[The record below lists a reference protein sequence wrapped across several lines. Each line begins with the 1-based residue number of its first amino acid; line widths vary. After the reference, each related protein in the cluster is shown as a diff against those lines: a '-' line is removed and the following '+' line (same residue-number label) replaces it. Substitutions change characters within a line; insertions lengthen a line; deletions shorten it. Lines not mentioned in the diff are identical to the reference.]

1 VDFAPGVA
9 GSTLKE
15 PDRRHVE
22 RRYEAEAGVKRCFL
36 LPANCATLPAFPVM
50 RAIAIALQVCWI
62 FGMPWLC
69 PAQVQQAWVQ
79 RYRAGTFQHLWGGPV
94 LAANGDVCVT
104 GLLGESG
111 DSQFATVKYDA
122 AGNERWVARYNGLTN
137 ETDTPSAVRLMPDG
151 HVIVSGKSGPYQSNI
166 FATVKYSPSGAELW
180 AQRHNVVLDGD
191 PPTVLAV
198 TVSGD
203 VYVAGATSSTGG
215 NSDIV
220 TLKYSSGGICR
231 WAARF
236 TGLAAQ
242 NDTVSAIAAD
252 ANGNAYIT
260 GRSYIGGDW
269 DYYVVKY
276 DTNGTQSWVAR
287 YDGPFGQLDV
297 PAAILVDGAGNVYVT
312 GTSLGQGT
320 GGMARYELATIKYD
334 PLGSALWVA
343 RYAFPGSENV
353 DTRIGMSFDPAGNIL
368 IAGSTFGAQDSE
380 CTLLKYDPG
389 GARLWTARFNGA
401 PNSFDGTYGL
411 AVDGAG
417 ASYLT
422 GISDGSEGWQFVTLK
437 YDQSGNR
444 LWAASLTPDGVVDF
458 PVGIAVHSNGDVYVA
473 GQSRSFE
480 GPGGFLTV
488 KYGQTSPPAGAP
500 FIITQPAGQMAAGG
514 TNVTFDVVASGSAPL
529 FFQWRFNGM
538 PLTDATNRSLVLS
551 NLVLEQSGHY
561 SVEVRNPLGST
572 ATPEAELL
580 VLIPPALTSE
590 PQDQF
595 AFAGTEV
602 TFAVSAF
609 GTEPF
614 AYQWFHDQTLVAT
627 GQQSLLTLTNLQSAD
642 AGAYRVVVSNQSGS
656 VTSAVAQLTVSLQV
670 RRDWVNTYDGPG
682 HSDDVN
688 PLVKVDA
695 AGNVYVAGTSSGVAG
710 TDVAVIKYDPLGS
723 GLWTARFSVQS
734 NSSETVSALA
744 VDASGNLWVA
754 GTTTSA
760 DLQQDALT
768 LKFDGSGTLL
778 WVARFGTTNLF
789 ETANALALDN
799 SGNGYVVGQTGQD
812 FLTIKYDASG
822 NQMWVGDFNGSGH
835 GIDTARSVA
844 VAGTNIYV
852 TGSSWNG
859 SNLDFLTLNYNAQGA
874 ILWQRAYDAA
884 GADHAVAVVAD
895 VSGNVIVAGSSYGT
909 ATYGEFGTDY
919 VVVKYAANGDRLWSA
934 RYDGFMNS
942 EDYPTALAVDSSGH
956 IYVTGHSDFES
967 GDSGVR
973 QFATLKYDSSGREL
987 WRSWHISRQYD
998 GSRSLALDSGGNV
1011 YITSLGTGAFSG
1023 RNIAFIKYDSL
1034 GNRVAMAQYNGFE
1047 NSDDTPSALAL
1058 DSAGNVLVTGTS
1070 SGASDTGLD
1079 FVLIK
1084 YSQNTVPGLPMI
1096 PGVPQSLDVAVGS
1109 NATFLVTAVG
1119 EAPLSFQWLFN
1130 GAALPGETNSML
1142 NLGLA
1147 QFEQAGSYSVLVS
1160 NNRGMVVSPSAMLVV
1175 QAPPTIVSP
1184 PQTQAAVAGS
1194 AVTFAVTADGSP
1206 PLFYQWFARGIGLTN
1221 EIARTLTLPSVQP
1234 DAGGE
1239 YQVVV
1244 SNRVGTLRSAPAR
1257 LIVTPAARQCWQAR
1271 YNGPPGDNL
1280 DALEAMAV
1288 DGDGRIYVTGFSVGP
1303 SGADYLTIKYD
1314 TNGAQLWVARY
1325 NGPGDGHDFAADIAI
1340 DVGGNVYVTGRS
1352 WGGVSGVDIATVKYD
1367 TTGNEVWVARFDGP
1381 DNLEDVGRAIAL
1393 DARGHVY
1400 VTGSTVTAPFNPNF
1414 ITIQYSPL
1422 GAQLWMRQYD
1432 AAGQVDE
1439 AADIAVDSDGRV
1451 YVAGTSTA
1459 SNLTADFAT
1468 LKYDTNGT
1476 LFWSAGYSASIDSD
1490 ESAAKLRLDP
1500 SGNVYVGGTTRRN
1513 GAPTDYAVVKYSP
1526 GGDRL
1531 WDFRFD
1537 GPAHSYDYFSDLL
1550 VDGDGNVYVNGTSEA
1565 SGGGSDHI
1573 TVKLSPNGERI
1584 WLSTYSV
1591 PYSLGDVPGA
1601 MTFDSLG
1608 NICVAATINT
1618 GESID
1623 TATLCYDTN
1632 GCRRWT
1638 AVYAGSP
1645 NHSEFAMAIG
1655 ADQFG
1660 HIFVAGSS
1668 VNADQSDYFAVK
1680 YGQED
1685 VAGLPSIIAAP
1696 RDQSLRVG
1704 DTARFGVTAAGDG
1717 PLTYRWLFG
1726 KSIIAQGNITNI
1738 LVNNV
1743 SDAVAGYYS
1752 VEVFN
1757 SLGWVASPAAELRVN
1772 GPVIPS
1778 FQVIGF
1784 TNGYPRLVLL
1794 GERDFV
1800 YQIQSSTDLLNWEI
1814 VSTNTI
1820 QNSSI
1825 EFIDSTT
1832 GASRFYRAV
1841 KLP

>member
-1 VDFAPGVA
+1 MA
-9 GSTLKE
+9 
-15 PDRRHVE
+15 
-22 RRYEAEAGVKRCFL
+22 
-36 LPANCATLPAFPVM
+36 
-50 RAIAIALQVCWI
+50 
-62 FGMPWLC
+62 WLC
-69 PAQVQQAWVQ
+69 PAQVQEAWVQ
-79 RYRAGTFQHLWGGPV
+79 RYQVGSYQHLWGGPS
-94 LAANGDVCVT
+94 LATNGDVYVT
-104 GLLGESG
+104 GVLTDFG
-111 DSQFATVKYDA
+111 DSEFATVKYNA
-122 AGNERWVARYNGLTN
+122 GGNELWVARYNGLTN
-137 ETDTPSAVRLMPDG
+137 ETDTPSAVRVMPDG
-151 HVIVSGKSGPYQSNI
+151 HVIVSGKSGPYHSNI
-166 FATVKYSPSGAELW
+166 FATVKYSPAGAEIW

-191 PPTVLAV
+191 QPTVLAV
-198 TVSGD
+198 TISGD
-203 VYVAGATSSTGG
+203 IYVAGATSSAGG
-215 NSDIV
+215 DSDIV
-220 TLKYSSGGICR
+220 TLKYSSAGVFR

-260 GRSYIGGDW
+260 GRSHTGTDW

-287 YDGPFGQLDV
+287 YDGPLRQLDA

-320 GGMARYELATIKYD
+320 GGIARYELATIKYD
-334 PLGSALWVA
+334 ALGSAVWVA

-353 DTRIGMSFDPAGNIL
+353 DARIGMSFDPSGDIL
-368 IAGSTFGAQDSE
+368 IAGTTFSAQDSE
-380 CTLLKYDPG
+380 CTLIKYDPG
-389 GARLWTARFNGA
+389 GGRLWTARFNGA
-401 PNSFDGTYGL
+401 LNSFDGAYGL

-422 GISDGSEGWQFVTLK
+422 GISDGPEGWQFVTLK
-437 YDQSGNR
+437 YDQLGNR
-444 LWAASLTPDGVVDF
+444 LWAARLAPDGVIDF

-488 KYGQTSPPAGAP
+488 KYAQTSPLPGAP
-500 FIITQPAGQMAAGG
+500 VIITQPVGQMAAGG
-514 TNVTFDVVASGSAPL
+514 TNVTFNVVASGSAPL

-538 PLTDATNRSLVLS
+538 LLNDATNSSLVLS
-551 NLVLEQSGHY
+551 NLALEQSGHY
-561 SVEVRNPLGST
+561 SVEITNPLGST

-580 VLIPPALTSE
+580 VLIPPALTSQ

-614 AYQWFHDQTLVAT
+614 AYQWFHEQTLVAA
-627 GQQSLLTLTNLQSAD
+627 GQQSLLTLTNLQPAD
-642 AGAYRVVVSNQSGS
+642 AGAYRVIVSNQSGS
-656 VTSAVAQLTVSLQV
+656 VTSAVARLTVSPQV
-670 RRDWVNTYDGPG
+670 RRDWVNTYDGPS

-695 AGNVYVAGTSSGVAG
+695 TGNVYVAGTSAGVSG
-710 TDVAVIKYDPLGS
+710 TDMVVIKYDSSGS
-723 GLWTARFSVQS
+723 HVWTARYSAQS

-744 VDASGNLWVA
+744 VDASANLWVA

-768 LKFDGSGTLL
+768 LKFNGGGTLL
-778 WVARFGTTNLF
+778 WAAQFGTTNLF
-789 ETANALALDN
+789 ETANALVIDD

-822 NQMWVGDFNGSGH
+822 NQVWVADFNGSGN

-844 VAGTNIYV
+844 IAGPNVYV
-852 TGSSWNG
+852 VGSSWNG
-859 SNLDFLTLNYNAQGA
+859 SNLDFLTLKYDAQGA
-874 ILWQRAYDAA
+874 IVWQRAYDAA
-884 GADHAVAVVAD
+884 GADHAVAVVVD
-895 VSGNVIVAGSSYGT
+895 VFGNVIVTGSSYGT

-919 VVVKYAANGDRLWSA
+919 VVVKYTANGDRLWSA

-942 EDYPTALAVDSSGH
+942 EDYPTALAVDSFGN

-973 QFATLKYDSSGREL
+973 QFATLKYDSAGREL

-998 GSRSLALDSGGNV
+998 GSRSLALDGDGNV

-1034 GNRVAMAQYNGFE
+1034 GNRVAMVQYNGFE

-1058 DSAGNVLVTGTS
+1058 DSAGNVFVTGTS

-1084 YSQNTVPGLPMI
+1084 YSQNPVPGLPMI
-1096 PGVPQSLDVAVGS
+1096 TGVPQSLDVAVGS
-1109 NATFLVTAVG
+1109 NALFSVTAGG
-1119 EAPLSFQWLFN
+1119 EAPLSFQWFFN
-1130 GAALPGETNSML
+1130 GQALAGETNSTL
-1142 NLGLA
+1142 SFDHA
-1147 QFEQAGSYSVLVS
+1147 QFEQAGSYSVLVA
-1160 NNRGMVVSPSAMLVV
+1160 NARGTVISPAAMLVV
-1175 QAPPTIVSP
+1175 QAPPAILSP

-1206 PLFYQWFARGIGLTN
+1206 PLFYQWFARGVALTN

-1239 YQVVV
+1239 YEVVV
-1244 SNRVGTLRSAPAR
+1244 SNRVGALRSAPAR
-1257 LIVTPAARQCWQAR
+1257 LIVTRAAQQCWQAR

-1288 DGDGRIYVTGFSVGP
+1288 DGDGRIYVTGFSIGP

-1325 NGPGDGHDFAADIAI
+1325 NGPGDGHDFAADVAV
-1340 DVGGNVYVTGRS
+1340 DAYGNVYVTGRS
-1352 WGGVSGVDIATVKYD
+1352 WGGVSGVDIATIKYD
-1367 TTGNEVWVARFDGP
+1367 AIGNEVWVARFNAP
-1381 DNLEDVGRAIAL
+1381 DNLEDVGRAIAV
-1393 DARGHVY
+1393 DAHGNVY
-1400 VTGSTVTAPFNPNF
+1400 VTGSTVAAPFNPNF
-1414 ITIQYSPL
+1414 ITVQYSPL
-1422 GAQLWMRQYD
+1422 GAQLWSRQYD
-1432 AAGQVDE
+1432 GAGQVDE
-1439 AADIAVDSDGRV
+1439 AADIALDGDGHV
-1451 YVAGTSTA
+1451 HVAGTSTG
-1459 SNLTADFAT
+1459 SNLTTDFAA
-1468 LKYDTNGT
+1468 LKYDTNGAS
-1476 LFWSAGYSASIDSD
+1476 FWSARYSASVDSD

-1500 SGNVYVGGTTRRN
+1500 SGNVYVGGVTRRG
-1513 GAPTDYAVVKYSP
+1513 GAHTDYAVVKYSP
-1526 GGDRL
+1526 GGGRL

-1537 GPAHSYDYFSDLL
+1537 GLAHSYDYFSDLL
-1550 VDGDGNVYVNGTSEA
+1550 VDSGGNVYVDGTSEG

-1573 TVKLSPNGERI
+1573 TLKLTPNGERV
-1584 WLSTYSV
+1584 WLSTYGA
-1591 PYSLGDVPGA
+1591 PYGLGDVPGA

-1632 GCRRWT
+1632 GYRRWT

-1645 NHSEFAMAIG
+1645 NHSEFAIAIG

-1680 YGQED
+1680 YSQED
-1685 VAGLPSIIAAP
+1685 VAGLPVIMAAP
-1696 RDQSLRVG
+1696 GDQSLRVG
-1704 DTARFGVTAAGDG
+1704 DIAQFGVAATGDG

-1726 KSIIAQGNITNI
+1726 RAIIAQGNITNVF
-1738 LVNNV
+1738 VNNV

-1772 GPVIPS
+1772 GPVVPS

-1794 GERDFV
+1794 GESGFV
-1800 YQIQSSTDLLNWEI
+1800 YQIEASTDLHNWEI
-1814 VSTNTI
+1814 VSTNSI

-1825 EFIDSTT
+1825 EFIDSST
-1832 GASRFYRAV
+1832 GAFRFYRAV